1 MRPDFQQALLAMQSA
16 RNASPA
22 ASRCREAAREA
33 LALCAG
39 ADALAREA
47 AATALADEHRLLAL
61 LEQREE
67 MLQDLAEQLLIL
79 RTERPTAD
87 SALFAATERVVD
99 EADALIADVC
109 SAVST
114 SHQITLD
121 LAAKV
126 ARRTE
131 EIRAELDAVQRTS
144 VASVGYGAMAAPR
157 LVDRFR

>member
-1 MRPDFQQALLAMQSA
+1 MMRFAQTTVT
-16 RNASPA
+16 RT
-22 ASRCREAAREA
+22 SRAQAARTA
-33 LALCAG
+33 LSLCAS
-39 ADALAREA
+39 ADELARELEVEVASA
-47 AATALADEHRLLAL
+47 AGEHRLMAL
-61 LEQREE
+61 LEQRDE
-67 MLQDLAEQLLIL
+67 MLQDLAEQLVIL

-87 SALFAATERVVD
+87 SLLFAATERVVD
-99 EADALIADVC
+99 EADALIAEVC

-114 SHQITLD
+114 SHQVTLD

>member
-1 MRPDFQQALLAMQSA
+1 MMRFAQTTVT
-16 RNASPA
+16 RT
-22 ASRCREAAREA
+22 SRAQAARTA
-33 LALCAG
+33 LSLCAS
-39 ADALAREA
+39 ADELARELEVEVTSA
-47 AATALADEHRLLAL
+47 AGEHRLMAL
-61 LEQREE
+61 LEQRDE

-87 SALFAATERVVD
+87 SLLFAATERVVD
-99 EADALIADVC
+99 EADALIAEVC

-114 SHQITLD
+114 SHQVTLD